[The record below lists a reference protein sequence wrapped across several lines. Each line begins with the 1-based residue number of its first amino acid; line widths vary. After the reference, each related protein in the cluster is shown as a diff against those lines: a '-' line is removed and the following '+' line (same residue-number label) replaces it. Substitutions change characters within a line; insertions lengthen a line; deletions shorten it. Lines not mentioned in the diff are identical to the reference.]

1 VGPRL
6 NSVSHSIWLAY
17 PPVASAFTHTSLS
30 LTHTHSLSSLN
41 SLPLSSPVISP
52 PVILTVV
59 ASLSL
64 STSFPCYA
72 TPIHS
77 THSLS
82 LSHLCRLQLHKDSV
96 LFTLHTLSSSSS
108 SLLEKRRPSP
118 SLPLSQV
125 YYLRFLF

>member
-30 LTHTHSLSSLN
+30 HTLSLSPLN
-41 SLPLSSPVISP
+41 SLPSLIAGDFSSHPFDRC
-52 PVILTVV
+52 
-59 ASLSL
+59 SLSL
-64 STSFPCYA
+64 SSFPCYA

-77 THSLS
+77 THTHS
-82 LSHLCRLQLHKDSV
+82 LSHLCRLQLHKDSFV
-96 LFTLHTLSSSSS
+96 LFTLHTLSSSS